1 MTIIT
6 PEPVW
11 KARRDWIKRM
21 GASAALTG
29 GVAAI
34 PGLALAARQ
43 NSESP
48 ASLPATPHPDYQIDA
63 RLTAESDVTQ
73 YNNFYEFGTGKSDP
87 YRHAHRMDTEPW
99 TVRVEGEVHRP
110 ATWSIDDLIKL
121 APQEERI
128 YRLRCVEGWSM
139 VIPWIGY
146 SLSVLL
152 KQADPTGNAKFVEF
166 VSAKQED
173 NMPGLA
179 AGILDWPY
187 TEGLRMDEAMHP
199 LAMLVF
205 GVYGNVLPN
214 QNGAPLRLAAP
225 WKYGFKS
232 AKSIVTIR
240 LRADAPDTSWNLAAP
255 HEYGFYANVNP
266 DVPHPRWSQSTER
279 RIGDGRFAP
288 RVPTL
293 PFNGYAQE
301 VAHLYQG
308 MDLAK
313 DY

>member
-1 MTIIT
+1 MPSTTAPSDYSMTALAAAAEHTKRPCCCKPIPATPANSCTICLCPFTSMGNTGAGFALAIRQKTLPHPKPHPDKFHLRDYDEPMTIIT

-152 KQADPTGNAKFVEF
+152 K
-166 VSAKQED
+166 
-173 NMPGLA
+173 
-179 AGILDWPY
+179 
-187 TEGLRMDEAMHP
+187 
-199 LAMLVF
+199 
-205 GVYGNVLPN
+205 
-214 QNGAPLRLAAP
+214 
-225 WKYGFKS
+225 
-232 AKSIVTIR
+232 
-240 LRADAPDTSWNLAAP
+240 
-255 HEYGFYANVNP
+255 
-266 DVPHPRWSQSTER
+266 
-279 RIGDGRFAP
+279 
-288 RVPTL
+288 
-293 PFNGYAQE
+293 
-301 VAHLYQG
+301 
-308 MDLAK
+308 
-313 DY
+313 